1 MKRAILLVLLQAA
14 LLAGC
19 SASSSESDTVAS
31 ELSGS
36 DAPASES
43 GRDEGP
49 ESAPEQQA
57 SQSPE
62 EALGLEEKLGRLG
75 FQLPKEE
82 LEAID
87 FHLQDISGRETKLS
101 SFFGKV
107 VFLNF
112 WATWC
117 GPCRAEIPSM
127 DRLYAELR
135 DEGFVILA
143 VNSQETADQVTEFAR
158 QTSMSFPVLL
168 DSTGKVGTSYS
179 VRALPTTYI
188 IDPRG
193 AIRARMVGTRDWYSP
208 EIISLIRELGS

>member
-1 MKRAILLVLLQAA
+1 MKRAIFLIFLTAV

-19 SASSSESDTVAS
+19 V
-31 ELSGS
+31 
-36 DAPASES
+36 PRNSES
-43 GRDEGP
+43 GPVTDASASDNGRDETLDSIP
-49 ESAPEQQA
+49 EDQT
-57 SQSPE
+57 SQLPA
-62 EALGLEEKLGRLG
+62 EALGLEDKLGRLG
-75 FQLPKEE
+75 FQLPKEK

-87 FHLQDISGRETKLS
+87 FHLQDVNGGETKLS
-101 SFFGKV
+101 SFYGKV
-107 VFLNF
+107 IFLNF

-127 DRLYAELR
+127 EKLYAELH

-143 VNSQETADQVTEFAR
+143 VNSQETEAQVAEFAQ

-168 DSTGKVGTSYS
+168 DSTGKVGASYS

-188 IDPRG
+188 IDSHG
-193 AIRARMVGTRDWYSP
+193 SIRARMVGTRDWHSP